1 MTGVNKQVTV
11 NFVILK
17 LLGHQ
22 CAWAEINDEVPYDE
36 EAAKEAAMQWALQWA
51 MQWAIVANA
60 GKKAAKLVANKYEAL
75 ADCSAVH
82 IIEGRGAAVVSDEY
96 DAFFRQAI
104 GRDPVDVVCLVRTAC
119 ILRTLLVEGGPNQHA
134 FTCELC
140 PLLVLSVQ
148 FSSRRR
154 P

>member
-1 MTGVNKQVTV
+1 MGNLFAEANLADLVT
-11 NFVILK
+11 
-17 LLGHQ
+17 
-22 CAWAEINDEVPYDE
+22 
-36 EAAKEAAMQWALQWA
+36 
-51 MQWAIVANA
+51 NA

-148 FSSRRR
+148 FRSRRR
-154 P
+154 T